1 MKCPNCGN
9 DNPDDYKFCIHCGVP
24 HTPAAP
30 EEIELQSTAE
40 SPAAPPHPDKTGHA
54 LIKQK
59 WFIALLV
66 GVVLLCCLVV
76 AAAAVFVLVKNGTIS
91 LGGGGGDNILIGVPS
106 RSSQSDL
113 YTLRLGK
120 ELSEGTLLA
129 EDVFTSGMYL
139 SYQKDGESYALGNY
153 FNHFGGFIPQQ
164 KLLVIWYEDEDGDLV
179 IQRYTL
185 NQDAPLPVFDSNEG
199 NGYGQVFDDGQDVFI
214 NEQSG
219 TEERCYTA
227 LDGEPAQRITKGE
240 DCALT
245 PGGAFVLTAQVNDN
259 ETTLSLMNLDGS
271 GEVTLLDAQ
280 PDVASYRAAFD
291 GSRVAYVTGESEQ
304 QIIVLDGRTAAVL
317 AQSEPVFRVLSYSFA
332 QEANTLIYIAETDE
346 GELELYLL
354 EDSGAVLVASGM
366 YLNAEISPD
375 GGSIVYM
382 VGDENAEYTV
392 AAYNPTSGQSTQ
404 ILQGDDLRISLAYPL
419 ERVFIT
425 QQDEDELTVYS
436 ARLDGSDLVTLF
448 SDNNAYLGMLIYVPD
463 RSDLFL
469 YVSNGDGENS
479 LFYTPS
485 DDPSGYY
492 LLEEYLTLEVR
503 DVSPDKQWLLA
514 VAAEDANDDP
524 ALVAVSLQPEQAP
537 LVLDE
542 SEDGFTTAVFSADSR
557 SVLYTALTGYN
568 PDDSQIRRAALNDEQ
583 APETLYDEAYLVDVQ
598 WTQLAPF
605 RGIYFGEPQESTSF
619 CPGAP
624 TITVGSTMEGA
635 ITESGEVCYR
645 FTSTADQMIT
655 FNVEAEFDTLL
666 TLYDR
671 DGYQID
677 RDDDSGPGL
686 NPRLVASLAT
696 PGAYYIVVSS
706 YGSSTGRY
714 SFSMQEGISDASQA
728 VPLESNVRT
737 RDYINSSDGLYLE
750 SSDYAT
756 YGVLYSFD
764 GTINEQIRIDVIAN
778 SQGSEIDSYIYLYDA
793 SMNLLITDDD
803 SGDGYDS
810 QLIYTLPATGKYYLL
825 VEDLGG
831 DYGPESTYW
840 FDILLTR

>member
-1 MKCPNCGN
+1 MLCPNCGN
-9 DNPDDYKFCIHCGVP
+9 DNPEDYKFCSQCGVP
-24 HTPAAP
+24 HAPAAP
-30 EEIELQSTAE
+30 EEIELKSAAE
-40 SPAAPPHPDKTGHA
+40 SPAASPRQEQPSHG
-54 LIKQK
+54 LFKQK
-59 WFIALLV
+59 WFIAVLI

-76 AAAAVFVLVKNGTIS
+76 VAAAALVLVKNGTLS
-91 LGGGGGDNILIGVPS
+91 LGGGGDNILIGLPS

-129 EDVFTSGMYL
+129 EDVFTSGVYL

-153 FNHFGGFIPQQ
+153 FNHFGGFVPQQ
-164 KLLVIWYEDEDGDLV
+164 KLLVIWYEDEDGDV
-179 IQRYTL
+179 FIQRYAL

-199 NGYGQVFDDGQDVFI
+199 NGYGQVFNDGQDVFI

-219 TEERCYTA
+219 DEERCYSA
-227 LDGEPAQRITKGE
+227 LNGEPAQRITKGE
-240 DCALT
+240 DCGLT
-245 PGGAFVLTAQVNDN
+245 PGGAFVLTAQVNEN
-259 ETTLSLMNLDGS
+259 ETTLSMMNLDGS
-271 GEVTLLDAQ
+271 GEVTLLDAE
-280 PDVASYRAAFD
+280 PDVASYRTSFD
-291 GSRVAYVTGESEQ
+291 GSRVAYVAGESEQ
-304 QIIVLDGRTAAVL
+304 QITVLDGRSAAVL
-317 AQSEPVFRVLSYSFA
+317 AQSEPVFQVLSYSFA
-332 QEANTLIYIAETDE
+332 RDANTLIYIAETDE

-354 EDSGAVLVASGM
+354 EDSGSVLVASGM
-366 YLNAEISPD
+366 FLNAEISPD
-375 GGSIVYM
+375 GTDIITL
-382 VGDENAEYTV
+382 VGDEDAEYTV
-392 AAYNPTSGQSTQ
+392 AAYNVASGQSTQ
-404 ILQGDDLRISLAYPL
+404 ILQGNDLRFSLAYPL

-463 RSDLFL
+463 RSDLFI
-469 YVSNGDGENS
+469 YVYNDDSENS
-479 LFYTPS
+479 LFYTPE

-492 LLEEYLTLEVR
+492 LLEEYVTLEVR
-503 DVSPDKQWLLA
+503 DVSQDKQWLLA
-514 VAAEDANDDP
+514 VTAEDANDDP
-524 ALVAVSLQPEQAP
+524 ALVAINLQPEQAP
-537 LVLDE
+537 LILDE

-557 SVLYTALTGYN
+557 SVLYTALTGNN
-568 PDDSQIRRAALNDEQ
+568 PDDSQIRRVALSDEQ

-605 RGIYFGEPQESTSF
+605 RGIYFSEPQESTSF

-624 TITVGSTMEGA
+624 TITVGNTMEGELP
-635 ITESGEVCYR
+635 ESGEVCYR
-645 FTSTADQMIT
+645 FNIAADQMIT
-655 FNVEAEFDTLL
+655 FSVEADFDTLL

-671 DGYQID
+671 DGYEID

-686 NPRLVASLAT
+686 NPRLVTSIST
-696 PGAYYIVVSS
+696 PGNYYIMVAS
-706 YGSSTGRY
+706 YGSDTGRY
-714 SFSMQEGISDASQA
+714 SFSMQEGISDASLA

-737 RDYINSSDGLYLE
+737 RDYINSNDALYLE

-764 GTINEQIRIDVIAN
+764 GTLNEQIQIDVIAN

-810 QLIYTLPATGKYYLL
+810 RLNYVLPATGRYYVL